1 MCRFSHCYTH
11 AKLILGQLPG
21 AKQLFWGDLHSGE
34 RNFQP
39 LFHFLA
45 TDIVFVENRRR
56 LDVLPRAS
64 RAGIL
69 VAVATFL
76 PYYDNVM
83 VRLCMLFEPK
93 SASL

>member
-1 MCRFSHCYTH
+1 MF
-11 AKLILGQLPG
+11 GQLTG

-39 LFHFLA
+39 LYHFLA
-45 TDIVFVENRRR
+45 TDIVFVENRKR
-56 LDVLPRAS
+56 LDVLPRPS

-83 VRLCMLFEPK
+83 VSFCTDL
-93 SASL
+93 